1 MHAYGAGMDR
11 NAWVQPGAYEEAPGV
26 YRIPLPL
33 PGDYLKAVNVYA
45 IADGDEVVMIDGG
58 WALAE
63 AEELLAAS
71 LGQIGYG
78 LGDVREFL
86 VTHVHRDH
94 YTQAI
99 AVRRAFG
106 TAVALGEGERA
117 SFDAIRTITVHPNI
131 ATLYEAGAVELSKE
145 IGKWSGGPE
154 LTNWEDPDRWL
165 PDGIDIA
172 LKTRTLRVI
181 ATPGH
186 THGHVVFHDVAA
198 NALFAGDHVL
208 PHITPSIGFELV
220 QAESPLRDYLNSLR
234 LVRALPDARLLPA
247 HGPMTL
253 STHAR
258 VDELLDHHEE
268 RLTSHRRSRGTRR
281 EHRLR
286 SRDRVDLDASA
297 PHVRRARHVQPDDGR
312 ARDDGPPRSTRRTR
326 LAGPVGCRRNRVF
339 RPRVKGL
346 LDPAVTRDGVRS
358 LRISPKKWR
367 PPWLTSTTT

>member
-1 MHAYGAGMDR
+1 MDR

-45 IADGDEVVMIDGG
+45 IADGDEVVMIDSG

-63 AEELLAAS
+63 AEELLAKS

-78 LGDVREFL
+78 LADVREFL
-86 VTHVHRDH
+86 VTHMHRDH

-99 AVRRAFG
+99 AVRRTLG

-117 SFDAIRTITVHPNI
+117 SLEATRKITEHPN
-131 ATLYEAGAVELSKE
+131 LGSLRVAGALELSKQL
-145 IGKWSGGPE
+145 E
-154 LTNWEDPDRWL
+154 LWPGETEMTNWEDPDRWL

-186 THGHVVFHDVAA
+186 TQGHVVFHDVAA

-220 QAESPLRDYLNSLR
+220 AAQSPLRDYLTSLR
-234 LVRALPDARLLPA
+234 LVRALPDSRLLPA
-247 HGPMTL
+247 HGPATL

-258 VDELLDHHEE
+258 VEELLDHHEQ
-268 RLTSHRRSRGTRR
+268 RLTATAEAVAKGASTAFEVASVLTWTRR
-281 EHRLR
+281 QRTFAELDMFNQMMAVHETMAHLQVLDERGWLAR
-286 SRDRVDLDASA
+286 SDVDGIAYFVRV
-297 PHVRRARHVQPDDGR
+297 
-312 ARDDGPPRSTRRTR
+312 
-326 LAGPVGCRRNRVF
+326 
-339 RPRVKGL
+339 
-346 LDPAVTRDGVRS
+346 
-358 LRISPKKWR
+358 
-367 PPWLTSTTT
+367 